1 MMHRQNH
8 LFLISVSLIVLLVLL
23 TSLKNNYFSEKTMNQ
38 MEKYLKGIG
47 IPIFLNNILSLATLN
62 S

>member
-47 IPIFLNNILSLATLN
+47 IPFFLNNILSLATLN

>member
-1 MMHRQNH
+1 MMHIQNH

-38 MEKYLKGIG
+38 MEKYSKGIA
-47 IPIFLNNILSLATLN
+47 IPFFLNNILSLATLN